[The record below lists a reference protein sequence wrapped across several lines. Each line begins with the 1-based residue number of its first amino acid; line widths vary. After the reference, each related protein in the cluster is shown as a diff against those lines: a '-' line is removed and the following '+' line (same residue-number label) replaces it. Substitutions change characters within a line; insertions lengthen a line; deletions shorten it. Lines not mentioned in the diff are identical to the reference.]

1 MAAPLPIMLRL
12 RWLLVILLAAV
23 PASAEYKLFLRQTA
37 GLWQDAEK
45 WLHCT
50 LPPCGAD
57 ASSDNYSILDRVETL
72 VPGSGEYML
81 RLVYP
86 KGGTGHPAWATFE
99 NWWVQTS
106 APTKDLGV
114 KGKPPGY
121 RPIDVHWPGGS
132 QGETDSGLR
141 GLT

>member
-1 MAAPLPIMLRL
+1 MMTMSSSAWLVPLVAISCAAPAAAG
-12 RWLLVILLAAV
+12 WTLL
-23 PASAEYKLFLRQTA
+23 FRQTA
-37 GLWQDAEK
+37 GLWQPADK
-45 WLHCT
+45 W
-50 LPPCGAD
+50 
-57 ASSDNYSILDRVETL
+57 ASVNTAGEAGDNYSILDRVETL